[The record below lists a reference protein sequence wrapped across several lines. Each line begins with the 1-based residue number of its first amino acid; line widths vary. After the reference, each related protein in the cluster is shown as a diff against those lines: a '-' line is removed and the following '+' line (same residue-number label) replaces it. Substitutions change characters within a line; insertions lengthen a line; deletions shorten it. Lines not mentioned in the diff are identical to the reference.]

1 MRSGGDNTGSSP
13 SSTSRNAS
21 CGTYF
26 PSTTR
31 HTVSGVASS
40 SPTGP
45 HRNVQ
50 NTADTMTA
58 IVDMPV
64 LEPYSHG
71 SMMLL
76 LSNSMMTN
84 ISPVAMNGPNPWYAA
99 NETASGNA
107 AAIHGPMYGMKR
119 RIAHSSPH
127 STRLGKLPGSPT
139 FSSPMKN
146 PMSHRP
152 SAIASPYVPL
162 TIACAVR

>member
-13 SSTSRNAS
+13 SSTSRNPS

-50 NTADTMTA
+50 NTADTSTA
-58 IVDMPV
+58 IVDIPV

-71 SMMLL
+71 SMTLL
-76 LSNSMMTN
+76 LSSSITMN
-84 ISPVAMNGPNPWYAA
+84 IAHVAMNTPYPWNTA
-99 NETASGNA
+99 NATAIGKM
-107 AAIHGPMYGMKR
+107 AAIHGPM
-119 RIAHSSPH
+119 
-127 STRLGKLPGSPT
+127 
-139 FSSPMKN
+139 
-146 PMSHRP
+146 
-152 SAIASPYVPL
+152 
-162 TIACAVR
+162 